1 MIRNFLVKLSWQD
14 LKTHERREPTLSL
27 PIALGRNFKSMP
39 VVIQNRRISRIVIND
54 KQVSR
59 YHVLIDSKENDLV
72 ITDQGSSNGFF
83 VNGKLKKN
91 SVLANGDI
99 LEIGSHKIT
108 VTFTSI
114 PLEPNQ
120 TDFPIP
126 ATFTSKPPKSNLIDF
141 PIPIHFP
148 TSPIHSDSNS
158 LGITKFFPI
167 LSHPQNLLQNG
178 FLVPGLI
185 TVVFVVAMFGTRK
198 TDEVLFLYLLA
209 IYLASVS
216 HYLVHKLCHK
226 DKPWWLLIS
235 LGLATGLPLLSGFH
249 FSIPKTGNYLLDL
262 ITKAFLEHGLFQ
274 EFFKAFPVLLVY
286 LFSRLLPSSQQ
297 KSIGVYE
304 PMDGILLATASATG
318 FALVET
324 MLIVHNEL
332 KIGDSFAGLT
342 LVITHI
348 LGDIFGQVAYSGY
361 FGYFIGLSALKPS
374 KRFLLLGIGYI
385 TSASIHGLAAM
396 ATILH
401 KEQQHNLLAGISL
414 AIIGSVAYSFLMA
427 AILKA
432 RQLSPH
438 NSQQSNFSH

>member
-1 MIRNFLVKLSWQD
+1 MIHNFLVKLSWQD
-14 LKTHERREPTLSL
+14 LKTQERREPNLSL

-39 VVIQNRRISRIVIND
+39 VAIQNRRVSRIALND

-59 YHVLIDSKENDLV
+59 YHVLIDSKENYLV
-72 ITDQGSSNGFF
+72 VTDQGSTNGFF

-91 SVLANGDI
+91 CILANGDI
-99 LEIGSHKIT
+99 LQIGSHKIT
-108 VTFTSI
+108 VSFTST

-126 ATFTSKPPKSNLIDF
+126 ATFTSKPPKSNLIYF
-141 PIPIHFP
+141 PTPVHP
-148 TSPIHSDSNS
+148 TSPIHSDSNY

-178 FLVPGLI
+178 FLVPGII
-185 TVVFVVAMFGTRK
+185 TVICVVAMFGTRK
-198 TDEVLFLYLLA
+198 TNEVFFLYILA

-216 HYLVHKLCHK
+216 HYLIHKLCHK
-226 DKPWWLLIS
+226 HKPWWLLIS

-249 FSIPKTGNYLLDL
+249 FSIPKTGNHLLDL

-297 KSIGVYE
+297 KIIGVYE

-361 FGYFIGLSALKPS
+361 FGYFIGLSALKPL

-385 TSASIHGLAAM
+385 TSASIHGFAAM

-414 AIIGSVAYSFLMA
+414 AVIGSVAYSFLMA

-438 NSQQSNFSH
+438 NLQQSNLSH